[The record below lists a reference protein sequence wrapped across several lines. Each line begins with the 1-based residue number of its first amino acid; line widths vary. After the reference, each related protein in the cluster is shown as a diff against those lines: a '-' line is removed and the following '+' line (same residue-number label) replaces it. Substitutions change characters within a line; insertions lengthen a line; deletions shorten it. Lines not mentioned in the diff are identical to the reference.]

1 MIDGEDYST
10 ILQQNSLTEDDL
22 KKLSFYE
29 DYIKRA
35 KYYLPYLNDEAKTNV
50 EAFDRFFS
58 NAQVL
63 PNLSATFQGKIG
75 MYNVEIAPVK
85 NKLEEQYEQERQKE
99 MELVLKKEREGAKAG
114 YANALALLFVI
125 LNLGLFLAGVLLFL
139 Q

>member
-1 MIDGEDYST
+1 MIDGEDYSR
-10 ILQQNSLTEDDL
+10 ILQQSSLTEDDL

-35 KYYLPYLNDEAKTNV
+35 KYYLPYLNDEANTNV

-63 PNLSATFQGKIG
+63 PNLSATLQGKIG
-75 MYNVEIAPVK
+75 MYNNEIALIK
-85 NKLEEQYEQERQKE
+85 NKLEEQYKKE
-99 MELVLKKEREGAKAG
+99 MELVFKKEREGAKAG